1 MTFER
6 LLSYPGMEVTC
17 LALLP
22 SSGATVVAGTEHG
35 LVVHHLDRSDTS
47 QAWSVLALEPATSA
61 TSITGTHTPSTN
73 RRCNRFTH
81 SRAMCHVP
89 VRVGRCLSEAIYPI
103 ERRSESVTFVCLD
116 SQGSLFLV
124 TLWAT
129 TAEGADPIARI
140 VRLMVPFKLNRHL
153 LTVLPPDDH
162 LGT

>member
-1 MTFER
+1 
-6 LLSYPGMEVTC
+6 
-17 LALLP
+17 
-22 SSGATVVAGTEHG
+22 
-35 LVVHHLDRSDTS
+35 
-47 QAWSVLALEPATSA
+47 
-61 TSITGTHTPSTN
+61 
-73 RRCNRFTH
+73 
-81 SRAMCHVP
+81 MCRVP